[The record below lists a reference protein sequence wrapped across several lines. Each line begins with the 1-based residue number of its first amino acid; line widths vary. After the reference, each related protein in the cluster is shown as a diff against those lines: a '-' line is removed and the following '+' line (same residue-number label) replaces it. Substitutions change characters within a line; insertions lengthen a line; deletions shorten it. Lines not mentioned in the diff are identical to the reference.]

1 MRYLTNRPLRT
12 TLTAALVAAVAAL
25 GACSSPDQQGTAEPV
40 NPAFN
45 RGGTPANGAVFTSTN
60 AVSGNAILAFSR
72 STDGTLSAAGSY
84 ATGGEGTGGGLGSQ
98 GAVTLSAD
106 GQLLLAVNAG
116 SAELSAFA
124 VNGTSLT
131 LLNTVA
137 SGGSTPISVTAD
149 HGLVYV
155 LNAGGAG
162 NISGFRVDRHTGLTP
177 IVGSTRP
184 LSSDAP
190 APAQVSFSTDG
201 NTLVVTEKGTNRV
214 VSYAV
219 DRDGLAGEPQVIAS
233 SGQTPFGFAFGL
245 RNILVVS
252 EAFGGA
258 AGASAASSYRADGR
272 GTAALDLVS
281 GSVLNS
287 ESASCWTAITP
298 DGKYAYIAN
307 TGSSTVSA
315 YAVSA
320 QGALTLLDAD
330 GVSAQT
336 GAGTSPADEA
346 ISQNG
351 QFLYVRSGGAN
362 TVSAF
367 RIASNGSLTPIATV
381 AGFPQGYQGLA
392 AR

>member
-1 MRYLTNRPLRT
+1 MHHLANRPFRT
-12 TLTAALVAAVAAL
+12 TIATVIVAAVAAL
-25 GACSSPDQQGTAEPV
+25 GACSSPDKNGTAEPI

-45 RGGTPANGAVFTSTN
+45 RSGTPANGAVFTSTN

-72 STDGTLSAAGSY
+72 ATDGTLSAAGSY

-116 SAELSAFA
+116 SGELSAFA

-162 NISGFRVDRHTGLTP
+162 NIAGFRVDRNTGLSP
-177 IVGSTRP
+177 IAGSTRP

-201 NTLVVTEKGTNRV
+201 TTLVVTEKGTNRV

-219 DRDGLAGEPQVIAS
+219 HRDGLAGAPQVIAS

-245 RNILVVS
+245 RNIVVVS

-272 GTAALDLVS
+272 GTAALELVS
-281 GSVLNS
+281 GTVLNS
-287 ESASCWTAITP
+287 ENASCWTAITP
-298 DGKYAYIAN
+298 DGKYAYVAN
-307 TGSSTVSA
+307 TGSSTLSA
-315 YAVSA
+315 YAVSP

-330 GVSAQT
+330 GVSAET

-351 QFLYVRSGGAN
+351 QFLYVRNGGAN

-367 RIASNGSLTPIATV
+367 RIASNGSLTPIETV
-381 AGFPQGYQGLA
+381 TGFPQGYQGLA